1 MFDRCVWT
9 NFIMTDVG
17 QIIFMMT
24 DWTNFMMTDVDQI
37 IFMMTDVW
45 PRTCSSACQKAQCR
59 SSG

>member
-1 MFDRCVWT
+1 
-9 NFIMTDVG
+9 MTDVG